1 MYYQL
6 PNGKTV
12 YLTVEEYLN
21 LTDADIQY
29 LVSLNVGESVLNPFK
44 GSVVNKSGNNK
55 TYDFTFNDEDEDDS
69 HYNNENPFDDIVDLS
84 DNLDI

>member
-6 PNGKTV
+6 PNGKTI
-12 YLTVEEYLN
+12 YLTIEEYLN

-44 GSVVNKSGNNK
+44 GSVVNKSGKDK
-55 TYDFTFNDEDEDDS
+55 TYDFTFTDEDEDS
-69 HYNNENPFDDIVDLS
+69 HESDNMYPFDDIVDLS

>member
-12 YLTVEEYLN
+12 YLTIEEYLN

-44 GSVVNKSGNNK
+44 GSVVNKSGNSK

-69 HYNNENPFDDIVDLS
+69 HCSNQNPFDDIVDLS